1 MQGLPALEGQGMA
14 LDLEATVQCS
24 RCESETPESELL
36 EVHAWWLC
44 GNCYDE
50 I

>member
-1 MQGLPALEGQGMA
+1 MA
-14 LDLEATVQCS
+14 LDLEATVKCS
-24 RCESETPESELL
+24 RCGAETPESEIM

-44 GNCYDE
+44 GLCYDE

>member
-1 MQGLPALEGQGMA
+1 MQGFRSLEGTQ
-14 LDLEATVQCS
+14 LVLELEATIKCS
-24 RCESETPESELL
+24 RCDSETPESELL
-36 EVHAWWLC
+36 EVYAWWVC

>member
-1 MQGLPALEGQGMA
+1 MQGLPALEGTQ
-14 LDLEATVQCS
+14 LVLELEATVQCS
-24 RCESETPESELL
+24 RCEAETPESELH

>member
-1 MQGLPALEGQGMA
+1 MA
-14 LDLEATVQCS
+14 LDLEGTVKCS
-24 RCESETPESELL
+24 RCNTETPESELI
-36 EVHAWWLC
+36 EVYAWWVC

>member
-1 MQGLPALEGQGMA
+1 MA

-24 RCESETPESELL
+24 RCETETPESELL

>member
-1 MQGLPALEGQGMA
+1 MALE
-14 LDLEATVQCS
+14 LEATVKCS
-24 RCESETPESELL
+24 RCDSETPESELI
-36 EVHAWWLC
+36 EVHAWWVC

>member
-1 MQGLPALEGQGMA
+1 MSGFRSLESTQ
-14 LDLEATVQCS
+14 LVLELEATVKCS
-24 RCESETPESELL
+24 RCSSETPESELI
-36 EVHAWWLC
+36 EVYAWWVC

>member
-1 MQGLPALEGQGMA
+1 MQGLPALEGQRMA

-24 RCESETPESELL
+24 RCEAETPESELIEL
-36 EVHAWWLC
+36 HAWWLC
-44 GNCYDE
+44 GLCYDE

>member
-1 MQGLPALEGQGMA
+1 MALEI
-14 LDLEATVQCS
+14 ETTVQCS
-24 RCESETPESELL
+24 RCEAETPESELM

>member
-1 MQGLPALEGQGMA
+1 MAALEGLQLA
-14 LDLEATVQCS
+14 LDDEGTIECS
-24 RCESETPESELL
+24 RCEAETPESAIH